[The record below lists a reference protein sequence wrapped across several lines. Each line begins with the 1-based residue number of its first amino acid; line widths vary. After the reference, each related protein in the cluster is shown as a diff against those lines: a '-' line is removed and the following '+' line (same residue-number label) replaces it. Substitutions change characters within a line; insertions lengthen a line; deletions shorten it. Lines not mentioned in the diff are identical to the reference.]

1 MNKET
6 KNIRIIKTVK
16 NIIDISAFIII
27 ILLLVFT
34 GHALWNSKQTYDGAD
49 GVLGIFGDIPIL
61 LLILLWAIAPS
72 LPVLIIMDWNRKKK
86 L

>member
-6 KNIRIIKTVK
+6 KNIRIIETAK
-16 NIIDISAFIII
+16 NIVDITALVII

-34 GHALWNSKQTYDGAD
+34 CYALWNSKQTYDGAD
-49 GVLGIFGDIPIL
+49 GAPGFFGDIPAL

-72 LPVLIIMDWNRKKK
+72 LPVLIILDRNRRKK